1 MRINSPKLN
10 IMYKACMKASKSL
23 IRDFG
28 EIENL
33 QVSSKGPGDFVSSA
47 DKRTEKIIINEL
59 LKAYPD
65 YGILSEE
72 AGHINEKN
80 KNNRWIV
87 DPIDGTS
94 NFLNGIPQFSI
105 SIGYE
110 ENKEIKSGLIYDP
123 IKNEL
128 FFAETGNGA
137 FLNNSRIRVS
147 KKKKLK
153 HSLIGTGGPKS
164 NSKLKNEIFLEFL
177 EVSKNVETPIRK
189 FGSASLDLA
198 NVACGRFDGFWQNE
212 LSYWD
217 IAAGIVIIKEAGGFI
232 DFLDNDVNESK
243 KRNLVASNSLI
254 HEELVALIKKKNI
267 ENN

>member
-28 EIENL
+28 EIEKL

-47 DKRTEKIIINEL
+47 DKRTEKIIIEEL
-59 LKAYPD
+59 LKAQPD

-72 AGHINEKN
+72 AGVINEKN
-80 KNNRWIV
+80 KNNRWII

-110 ENKEIKSGLIYDP
+110 EENKLKTGIIFDP

-128 FFAETGNGA
+128 FFAETGNGS
-137 FLNNSRIRVS
+137 FLNNS
-147 KKKKLK
+147 
-153 HSLIGTGGPKS
+153 
-164 NSKLKNEIFLEFL
+164 E
-177 EVSKNVETPIRK
+177 
-189 FGSASLDLA
+189 
-198 NVACGRFDGFWQNE
+198 
-212 LSYWD
+212 
-217 IAAGIVIIKEAGGFI
+217 
-232 DFLDNDVNESK
+232 
-243 KRNLVASNSLI
+243 
-254 HEELVALIKKKNI
+254 
-267 ENN
+267 